1 MCHSPAG
8 RAEREVDGSEVTQKL
23 SFSEPNGTILND
35 TYVASLPP
43 MSQVARG
50 NPRFLNVNIAGEL
63 KTSLP
68 SAPSPLI
75 AIPSLTL
82 LEAMDG
88 GVLFPV
94 FS

>member
-1 MCHSPAG
+1 
-8 RAEREVDGSEVTQKL
+8 
-23 SFSEPNGTILND
+23 
-35 TYVASLPP
+35 